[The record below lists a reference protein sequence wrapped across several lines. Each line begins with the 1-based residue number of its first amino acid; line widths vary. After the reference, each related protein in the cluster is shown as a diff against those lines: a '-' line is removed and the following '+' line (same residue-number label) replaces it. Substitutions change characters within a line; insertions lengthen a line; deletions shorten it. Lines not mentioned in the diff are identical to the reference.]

1 AIYHGM
7 EYMSGDGDILV
18 KSYIKNNDLY
28 IDIIDNGLGM
38 PQEVADKLLT
48 NESNSQK
55 KGSGI
60 GLRNVHERIQLYF
73 GKDYGLQIYS
83 EPDEGTTIR
92 VHMPCIDFY
101 SIKENK

>member
-1 AIYHGM
+1 M
-7 EYMSGDGDILV
+7 EYMNGDGDILV
-18 KSYIKNNDLY
+18 KSYKKGEDLY

-48 NESNSQK
+48 EKSNNIQK

-60 GLRNVHERIQLYF
+60 RLNNVHQRIKLYF
-73 GKDYGLQIYS
+73 GSDYGLEIYS

-92 VHMPCIDFY
+92 IHMPSVEFN
-101 SIKENK
+101 SIKEDK

>member
-1 AIYHGM
+1 M

-18 KSYIKNNDLY
+18 QAYLKNDELY

-48 NESNSQK
+48 NENGVQK

-60 GLRNVHERIQLYF
+60 GLRNVHERIKLYF
-73 GKDYGLQIYS
+73 GDSYGLEIYS

-92 VHMPCIDFY
+92 IHMPSIDFY
-101 SIKENK
+101 SIKEDKKWR